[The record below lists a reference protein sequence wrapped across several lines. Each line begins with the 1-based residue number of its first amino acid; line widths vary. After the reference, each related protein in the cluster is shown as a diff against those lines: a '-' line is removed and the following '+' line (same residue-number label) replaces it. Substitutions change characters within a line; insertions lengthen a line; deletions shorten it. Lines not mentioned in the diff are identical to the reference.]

1 MNIIQVPNNQDFFD
15 FIKNEL
21 PYNIKDIIDN
31 YIKEGSQIYDGN
43 HNNYPNLEKYEGWD
57 ALCKYWNFNIY
68 LMCHLLYFKTIRIK
82 CFLTNKIINSGYS
95 DILSSYHDSLITHYF
110 PYYLFSD
117 GTNTC
122 VLVYGGPYYL
132 PLFVYYIEKQECY
145 NLLSGNNFGGIY
157 DCNSSYKTIIEL
169 FLKRYN
175 EKEQN
180 SLIFNLGNNHRQINM
195 IFANNFQSGHYIWNE
210 VSGIELLI
218 KTDLIKN
225 IDNLLLSQF
234 DICNVHELI
243 KDKNPNCKI
252 INIKDY
258 EKIEGNNFY
267 GAISGYFMTSEAQ
280 KYLFYSIKNPI
291 KFNKK
296 LVIMIVIKADRRLL
310 IDMDSIYIQLINK
323 LVENNIINPNELLI
337 LFDGLYKNDNIN
349 TVYYDTFK
357 EKYITVIN
365 NICNNIDKNIECK
378 SLIGLNFNE
387 ILSYYNNI
395 NYWIGPGGSCI
406 EVLIHSNV
414 NGLILTPEYSMYGL
428 RQQISY
434 IQNRRKHSLVICK
447 SIDTNYNV
455 DFTEFYNTVVE
466 DIKKI

>member
-1 MNIIQVPNNQDFFD
+1 MNNEDFFN

-21 PYNIKDIIDN
+21 PDNIKNIIDN
-31 YIKEGSQIYDGN
+31 YINEGLQIYNGN
-43 HNNYPNLEKYEGWD
+43 HYNYPNFQKYNGWD
-57 ALCKYWNFNIY
+57 NLVKYWNFSIY
-68 LMCHLLYFKTIRIK
+68 LMCHLLYFKNIRIK
-82 CFLTNKIINSGYS
+82 CFLTGNIINSNSS
-95 DILSSYHDSLITHYF
+95 DILYIYHDPLITYYF

-117 GTNTC
+117 GINTC

-132 PLFVYYIEKQECY
+132 PMFIYYIEKQECY
-145 NLLSGNNFGGIY
+145 DLLYGNNFGCIY
-157 DCNSSYKTIIEL
+157 SCNESYKLIIEL

-175 EKEQN
+175 EKQQN
-180 SLIFNLGNNHRQINM
+180 LLLSKLDNNPGKISM

-210 VSGIELLI
+210 VSGVELLI

-225 IDNLLLSQF
+225 IDNLLLSRF

-243 KDKNPNCKI
+243 KEKNPNCKI

-258 EKIEGNNFY
+258 DKIEGINFY

-296 LVIMIVIKADRRLL
+296 IVIMIVIKADRRLL

-323 LVENNIINPNELLI
+323 LVENNILNPNELLI
-337 LFDGLYKNDNIN
+337 LFDGLYKDDNIGTN
-349 TVYYDTFK
+349 YYDAFK

-365 NICNNIDKNIECK
+365 NICNNIHKDIEYK
-378 SLIGLNFNE
+378 SLIGLKFNE

-395 NYWIGPGGSCI
+395 NYWIGQGGSCI
-406 EVLIHSNV
+406 EVLIQSNI
-414 NGLILTPEYSMYGL
+414 NGLIITPDYSMYGL
-428 RQQISY
+428 NQQICY
-434 IQNRRKHSLVICK
+434 IQNRRKHSLIIGESVDI
-447 SIDTNYNV
+447 NYKIN
-455 DFTEFYNTVVE
+455 FNELYNIVVE
-466 DIKKI
+466 DIKKIIIDLY